1 MTTIQTTGRITD
13 TVELVN
19 ADGEKLNISF
29 TFLPS
34 GALVRQLRAM
44 ELALADAKNKPAEE
58 AASKVGTIILSLF
71 KMLFGA
77 ENTEKIVEFYGGQYE
92 FMVYDFMPYI
102 YENVIPKC
110 NAAVRQAKK
119 RAKYGLR
126 R

>member
-34 GALVRQLRAM
+34 GALVKQLRTM
-44 ELALADAKNKPAEE
+44 ELALADAKNKSAEE

-119 RAKYGLR
+119 RAKYWPR